1 MEINLSHTRVFY
13 EIEKSRNYRY
23 VVNEGGTRSSK
34 TWSLLTFF
42 LLLCLYNP
50 NRKISIQ
57 IYRKELATCR
67 ETVMNDFIELL
78 DIIGLYGNSKI
89 IKHEKARNQFIIAGN
104 VIAFRGADKPQKLR
118 GRKRRY
124 VWLNEANEF
133 TWEDF
138 KQLNIRTIR
147 QVYLDYNPSF
157 TDSWIYELISNESG
171 SSSDEIMKYLETA
184 VNKVFRS
191 GNVALIQSTYKDN
204 TQLEQS
210 VIDAIESLKKYDDD
224 DYNVYALGIRS
235 NPSGLMFKRNFHQTY
250 NQLPERKIGVIYCD
264 PNLSLKGKGDTTAIV
279 KMYYSPLDGY
289 FYIEDVVCRSFK
301 NSNDLLDSVL
311 NMYGGDCRFIAFDGN
326 FAQESSWTNN
336 VQNYSVQKGLPF
348 PLIEYKRYRVDD
360 TAKTTQYLWNDRQI
374 FFNPNLENTDD
385 GKRFMSQVYQ
395 FNGKKNTAKGNQDDA
410 PDALIC
416 AINYMYDL
424 NIVASKGVINV
435 LNNIV
440 RK

>member
-1 MEINLSHTRVFY
+1 MLTY
-13 EIEKSRNYRY
+13 
-23 VVNEGGTRSSK
+23 
-34 TWSLLTFF
+34 LLTR
-42 LLLCLYNP
+42 CLTTKSN
-50 NRKISIQ
+50 KVFQ
-57 IYRKELATCR
+57 VFRKELASCNR
-67 ETVMNDFIELL
+67 TVMRDFVEVVDACNLW
-78 DIIGLYGNSKI
+78 GLVEWKKSTS
-89 IKHEKARNQFIIAGN
+89 QFIINGN
-104 VIAFRGADKPQKLR
+104 MIEFCGADQPQKLR
-118 GRKRRY
+118 GSKRWC
-124 VWLNEANEF
+124 VWLNEANELSA
-133 TWEDF
+133 EDF
-138 KQLNIRTIR
+138 KELKVRTEA
-147 QVYLDYNPSF
+147 QMFFDYNPTF
-157 TDSWIYELISNESG
+157 TNHWLYDMINIEASETGTAFTSDAIMDLCKANNGVFSSG
-171 SSSDEIMKYLETA
+171 RVK
-184 VNKVFRS
+184 
-191 GNVALIQSTYKDN
+191 LIQSTYKDN
-204 TQLEQS
+204 PLLSKE
-210 VIDAIESLKKYDDD
+210 IIEDIEKLKLYDDD

-301 NSNDLLDSVL
+301 NSNDLLDNVL
-311 NMYGGDCRFIAFDGN
+311 KLYGGDCRFIAFDGN

-336 VQNYSVQKGLPF
+336 VQNYSIQKGLPF

-395 FNGKKNTAKGNQDDA
+395 FNGKKNTAKGQHDDA

-435 LNNIV
+435 LNNIE

>member
-1 MEINLSHTRVFY
+1 MEINFEHTRVFY
-13 EIEKSRNYRY
+13 EISKSRQYRY
-23 VVNEGGTRSSK
+23 VINEGGTRSSK
-34 TWSLLTFF
+34 TWSLLSYF
-42 LLLCLYNP
+42 LILCLSNP
-50 NRKISIQ
+50 NKKLTIY
-57 IYRKELATCR
+57 IYRKELVNCR
-67 ETVMNDFIELL
+67 NTVMTDFIEMLERFDL
-78 DIIGLYGNSKI
+78 IGNKSLVDYNKTKSKFTINGNSI
-89 IKHEKARNQFIIAGN
+89 E
-104 VIAFRGADKPQKLR
+104 FRGADNPQKLR
-118 GRKRRY
+118 GAKRRY

-157 TDSWIYELISNESG
+157 TDSWIYELITNESG
-171 SSSDEIMKYLETA
+171 LSSDEIMKYLETA
-184 VNKVFRS
+184 DNKVFRS
-191 GNVALIQSTYKDN
+191 GNVSLIQSTYKDN
-204 TQLEQS
+204 TKLEAS
-210 VIDAIESLKKYDDD
+210 IIEAIESLKKYNDD

-235 NPSGLMFKRNFHQTY
+235 NPYGLMLKRNFHQVY

-289 FYIEDVVCRSFK
+289 FYIDNVVCRSFK
-301 NSNDLLDSVL
+301 NSNDLLDAVL
-311 NMYGGDCRFIAFDGN
+311 SMYGGDCRFIAFDGN
-326 FAQESSWTNN
+326 FAQESSWTNH

-424 NIVASKGVINV
+424 NIVASKGAINV